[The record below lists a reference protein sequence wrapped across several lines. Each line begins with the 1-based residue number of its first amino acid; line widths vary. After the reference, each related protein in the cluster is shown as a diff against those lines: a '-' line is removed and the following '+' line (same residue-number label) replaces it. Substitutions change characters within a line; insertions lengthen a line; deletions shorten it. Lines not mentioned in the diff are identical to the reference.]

1 MNIGI
6 IDADLIG
13 RKEHNFPNLAA
24 MKLSGYNL
32 KQGNKTELIHFD
44 DINPNSLFVRH
55 FDKVYISKVFT
66 DTKVP
71 ENLLKLPFV
80 EYGGTGFF
88 YDKAPNLP
96 DEIEHSFPDY
106 NLYDKWINE
115 KIRNGKKASYFKY
128 YTDFSIGF
136 TTRGCFRQ
144 CEFCVNRNEKRV
156 YPHSPLSEFVDEKRK
171 KICLLDDNVLGC
183 GQHWERI
190 IKELQA
196 TKKPFQFKQGMDIRI
211 LTEKRAK
218 YLSESKYE
226 GDYIFAFDNIDDKI
240 LIEKKLQILRK
251 YIDKSCFLYVFCG
264 MDKNEKYDLDFW
276 INDLKDIFERLR
288 ILLKYKTTGYIMQYY
303 KAKEKENPFKDVYS
317 ALANYTN
324 KFPIR
329 YKTINEYLEYERA
342 EALIPFKKQY
352 PEIAE
357 KYFDMKFNE
366 DEPNPNSFGKT
377 EAGGEKIFNYGLFGD
392 TVN

>member
-13 RKEHNFPNLAA
+13 RKQHNFPNLAA

-32 KQGNKTELIHFD
+32 KQGNKTELIHFE

-66 DTKVP
+66 DTQVP
-71 ENLLKLPFV
+71 ENILKLPFV

-106 NLYDKWINE
+106 NLYDSWIKE
-115 KIRNGKKASYFKY
+115 KIRNGKKPSYFKY
-128 YTDFSIGF
+128 YTEFSIGF

-156 YPHSPLSEFVDEKRK
+156 YPHSPLNEFVDEKRK

-218 YLSESKYE
+218 ILNESKYE
-226 GDYIFAFDNIDDKI
+226 GNYIFAFDNIEDKSIIEDKLTIWQKYSKKSNPCAVLYCFCCFDKSKKYNLNFWIKDIIDLLERTKI
-240 LIEKKLQILRK
+240 LMKYGARPYVMRFEKHKNSPFRKLYLLITQWCNSGDSFQKQSLR
-251 YIDKSCFLYVFCG
+251 
-264 MDKNEKYDLDFW
+264 
-276 INDLKDIFERLR
+276 
-288 ILLKYKTTGYIMQYY
+288 
-303 KAKEKENPFKDVYS
+303 
-317 ALANYTN
+317 NYTETHSIGERKTLSDFEN
-324 KFPIR
+324 K
-329 YKTINEYLEYERA
+329 
-342 EALIPFKKQY
+342 Y
-352 PEIAE
+352 PEIAS
-357 KYFDMKFNE
+357 KYFDMKFNK
-366 DEPNPNSFGKT
+366 DEPNPNSFEKT
-377 EAGGEKIFNYGLFGD
+377 EERGQINLW
-392 TVN
+392 T